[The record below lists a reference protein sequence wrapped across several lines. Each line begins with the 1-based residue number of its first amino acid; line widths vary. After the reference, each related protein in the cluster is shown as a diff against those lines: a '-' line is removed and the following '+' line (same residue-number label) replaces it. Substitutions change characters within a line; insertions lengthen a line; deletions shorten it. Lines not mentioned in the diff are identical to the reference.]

1 MARRRRRD
9 DARKPSKHERQSR
22 KRHEQ
27 LDKELEPDDDYM
39 PERRSSYDFRR
50 AQRKRMDMMVA
61 VVAIVII
68 FTVIGGYFFY
78 EEYYN
83 QPESGSEE
91 DIDIQPHKANPVV
104 VIDMKDYGDMRVEL
118 FLERAPITAKNF
130 LDLAK
135 SGKYDNSIFH
145 RVIENFMIQG
155 GDFANR
161 DGTGGHAAEYHENSG
176 NPTAN
181 PDESTTW
188 VIPDEFHPE
197 LSNVRG
203 TLSMA
208 NSGPNTGGSQFFINV
223 VDNTNLD
230 YNKEPLTSKHAVFG
244 KVISGMDTADEISE
258 ITEKDGNNKPLND
271 VVITRI
277 YEA

>member
-22 KRHEQ
+22 KRQEQ
-27 LDKELEPDDDYM
+27 LDKDLEPDDDYM
-39 PERRSSYDFRR
+39 PERRSSYDYRR
-50 AQRKRMDMMVA
+50 TQRKRTDMMVA
-61 VVAIVII
+61 VISIVVI
-68 FTVIGGYFFY
+68 FSVIGGYFFY

-91 DIDIQPHKANPVV
+91 DIDIQPHTANPVV

-118 FLERAPITAKNF
+118 FLDKAPITAKNF

-135 SGKYDNSIFH
+135 QGKYDNSIFH
-145 RVIENFMIQG
+145 RVIEDFMIQG
-155 GDFANR
+155 GDFESG
-161 DGTGGHAAEYHENSG
+161 DGTGGYAAEYHDGYG
-176 NPTAN
+176 NPA
-181 PDESTTW
+181 ESTSW

-223 VDNTNLD
+223 ADNTNLD
-230 YNKEPLTSKHAVFG
+230 YDKEPLNSKHAVFG

-258 ITEKDGNNKPLND
+258 ITEKDGNNKPFND
-271 VVITRI
+271 IVITRI
-277 YEA
+277 YES